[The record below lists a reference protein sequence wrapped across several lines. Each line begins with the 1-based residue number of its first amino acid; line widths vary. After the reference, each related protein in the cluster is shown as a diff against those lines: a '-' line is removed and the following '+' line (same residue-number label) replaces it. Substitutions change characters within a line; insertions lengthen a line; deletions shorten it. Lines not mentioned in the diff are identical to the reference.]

1 MDLLTNMCQLAV
13 AAAEPAKQAE
23 ATALAARLGLPLTAV
38 TDATTP
44 LLLVLTPTHLE
55 VRQTG
60 PDSPGPVWVD
70 FVAGALDYRRR
81 HGGGRNQ
88 ALARAI
94 GLKSGKKPVVF
105 DATAGLGRDAF
116 ILASLGCR
124 VLMAER
130 SPVLASLLADGLA
143 RAASDPTIGPLVT
156 ERLTLLTGDSVN
168 LMQSKALG
176 LTPDVVYVDPMHP
189 TREKPA
195 LVKKEMRLLR
205 LLVGPDQDAEH
216 LLAAALATAGKRL
229 VVKRPRLAPAI
240 TGPAPTFAVTGRS
253 SRFDVYLTK

>member
-1 MDLLTNMCQLAV
+1 MDLFTNMCQPAV
-13 AAAEPAKQAE
+13 AAAESAQHSE
-23 ATALAARLGLPLTAV
+23 AAALAARLGLSLTEV
-38 TDATTP
+38 SDATLP

-60 PDSPGPVWVD
+60 ANSPGPVRVD

-81 HGGGRNQ
+81 HGGGKNQ
-88 ALARAI
+88 ALARAV
-94 GLKSGKKPVVF
+94 GLKGGKKLVIF

-116 ILASLGCR
+116 ILATLGCR

-130 SPVLASLLADGLA
+130 SPVLAELLVDGLA
-143 RAASDPTIGPLVT
+143 RATADPIIGPLVT
-156 ERLTLLTGDSVN
+156 ERMTLLTGDSVD
-168 LMQSKALG
+168 LMQTKALG

-195 LVKKEMRLLR
+195 LVKKDMRLLR
-205 LLVGPDQDAEH
+205 LLVGPDQDSPQ
-216 LLAAALATAGKRL
+216 LLAASLAAASKRV

-240 TGPAPTFAVTGRS
+240 AGPAPDFAVTGRS
-253 SRFDVYLTK
+253 SRFDIYLTK